1 MERIHREQQR
11 MMMLD
16 ENRMEV
22 DYLRGKKKIKDIE
35 LVDFFS
41 HLDKQMHH
49 LMISLDVLDD
59 VMMQSRIPNSLVL
72 YPDQLI
78 VD

>member
-22 DYLRGKKKIKDIE
+22 DYLRGKEKIKDIE
-35 LVDFFS
+35 LVGFFS
-41 HLDKQMHH
+41 
-49 LMISLDVLDD
+49 
-59 VMMQSRIPNSLVL
+59 P
-72 YPDQLI
+72 
-78 VD
+78 